1 MELRTSLHTIF
12 LMIGPSECGKT
23 TFAKEFLM
31 PALRKDVPEKNYF
44 MNISYLSSD
53 EIRQDL
59 LGHAHDKYAR
69 VMLESSEQAFSLLY
83 EKLRLAT
90 SFPIQSDFVVIDST
104 GLSDKFREQIRKIA
118 VENHY
123 NVEVVL
129 FDYKN
134 RADYFRTER
143 SKTIISNHITRLRR
157 EVLPVLRRENYQAV
171 HRVRFPVQKLDVAI
185 SNYEEMLGTLLPPD
199 ETYTFIGDVH
209 ECKTS
214 LISLLKKYN
223 FVFDADEMIVEKPSH
238 EFILLGDFIDKGKNT
253 RAMVEFLYKN
263 KTHFRIVLG
272 NHENFVHKYIE
283 KKIQGAD
290 ETLVRDYFDSIPVLS
305 SDAELYAKFVELV
318 LQAQP
323 FYRVIGEGQPSFYAT
338 HAPCKTKFLGKLDD
352 ESKRQMRNFR
362 LFRDE
367 NIEEQLSFLRDEAKS
382 IHPYHF
388 FGHIASNQAF
398 RIKNNI
404 HVDTGCVQGGSLTGV
419 TLNYRLS
426 YQSVQSDNAE
436 TEQLPTLF
444 KRQKQVSEAELT
456 TADAKRLAYVAEE
469 KINFISGTIAPAESD
484 AEKNELESL
493 DKALDYFRS
502 KDCCE
507 ITLQPKYMGSRCN
520 IYLHKNSKKSYAVSR
535 NGFKIRDE
543 RLNDL
548 FATLKTRFN
557 DIFEKNDLSWLILDG
572 ELMPWHILGQG
583 LIDEKY
589 TPISVAQHTELD
601 ILAEAGY
608 DVAFQAVI
616 QKMEATDFEYD
627 QVKMSK
633 KNLIEKYGSGDY
645 QTFKNALV
653 LKNNYVATESLKK
666 AAEKFD
672 EQLKLYGSPE
682 EMTFKPFS
690 ILKMVQND
698 GTEKRW
704 AGTTSEMYA
713 VLSDDSF
720 VTINLQN
727 EDASQIAAD
736 YFKTYTFDQKMEG
749 IVIKPEKQVENV
761 APAMKVRN
769 EDYLHLIYGYDYHFE
784 GKYAKLIR
792 NKKVKQKLR
801 TSISEYKYGE
811 EMLDVPLAEISEHN
825 DVYKAAAINMLF
837 ETMKEA
843 EIDPR
848 L

>member
-1 MELRTSLHTIF
+1 MNFTTNLHTIF

-23 TFAKEFLM
+23 TFAKEFLI
-31 PALRKDVPEKNYF
+31 PALRKNAPEKNYF
-44 MNISYLSSD
+44 MNICYLSSD

-59 LGHAHDKYAR
+59 LGHAHDKYAK
-69 VMLESSEQAFSLLY
+69 VMLESSEQAFSLLA
-83 EKLRLAT
+83 EKLKLAT

-104 GLSDKFREQIRKIA
+104 GLADIFREQIRKIA
-118 VENHY
+118 AENHY
-123 NVEVVL
+123 NVEVIL
-129 FDYKN
+129 FDYKD

-143 SKTIISNHITRLRR
+143 SKAIISNHITRLRR
-157 EVLPVLRRENYQAV
+157 EVLPVLRRENYCAV
-171 HRVRFPVQKLDVAI
+171 HRVRFPVRELDVAI

-209 ECKTS
+209 ECKAS
-214 LISLLKKYN
+214 LIALLKKYN
-223 FVFDADEMIVEKPSH
+223 FMFDADELVVQKPSH

-253 RAMVEFLYKN
+253 REMVEFLYKN
-263 KTHFRIVLG
+263 KTHFRFVLG

-305 SDAELYAKFVELV
+305 SDATLYAKFVELV
-318 LQAQP
+318 SQAQP
-323 FYRVIGEGQPSFYAT
+323 FYRVIGKGQPSFYAT

-367 NIEEQLSFLRDEAKS
+367 DIEKQLSFLAGEAKS
-382 IHPYHF
+382 IYPYHF
-388 FGHIASNQAF
+388 FGHIAANQAF
-398 RIKNNI
+398 RVKNNI
-404 HVDTGCVQGGSLTGV
+404 HVDTGCVQGGLLTGV
-419 TLNYRLS
+419 TLNHRLS
-426 YQSVQSDNAE
+426 YQSVQSDNATGE
-436 TEQLPTLF
+436 KLPTLF
-444 KRQKQVSEAELT
+444 KRKKQVVEAELS
-456 TADAKRLAYVAEE
+456 TADAKRLAYVIEE

-484 AEKNELESL
+484 VEKNELESL
-493 DKALDYFRS
+493 DKALDYFRA
-502 KDCCE
+502 KNCYE
-507 ITLQPKYMGSRCN
+507 LTLQPKYMGSRCN

-548 FATLKTRFN
+548 FATLKARFN
-557 DIFEKNDLSWLILDG
+557 DIFTKNDLAWLILDG

-601 ILAEAGY
+601 ILTETGY
-608 DVAFQAVI
+608 DAAFQMMM
-616 QKMEATDFEYD
+616 QKMDATDFEHD

-633 KNLIEKYGSGDY
+633 KNLIEKYGSNDY
-645 QTFKNALV
+645 QTFKHALI
-653 LKNNYVATESLKK
+653 LKNNYVATDKLKK

-672 EQLKLYGSPE
+672 EQLNLYGSPE

-704 AGTTSEMYA
+704 TGKTSEMYA
-713 VLSDDSF
+713 LLSDDDF
-720 VTINLQN
+720 VTIDLRS
-727 EDASQIAAD
+727 EDASQMARN
-736 YFKTYTFDQKMEG
+736 YFKTITFDQKMEG
-749 IVIKPEKQVENV
+749 IVIKPEKPVKNV
-761 APAMKVRN
+761 APAVKVRN

-784 GKYAKLIR
+784 RKYEKLIR
-792 NKKVKQKLR
+792 NKKVRQKLR
-801 TSISEYKYGE
+801 ASISEYEYGE
-811 EMLDVPLAEISEHN
+811 QMLDVPLAEISSQN
-825 DVYKAAAINMLF
+825 DTYKTAAINMLF